1 MSQGSFLH
9 MLILGVIIRRK
20 DEETCRCSLL
30 RAIEAYRST
39 ILFGRSNSLQ
49 LNKNEKRQPI
59 PNAARKPRE
68 PSRRDAPRGRK
79 DCVPFP
85 SGLERADIV
94 DVANVVLAETG
105 TAGLN

>member
-1 MSQGSFLH
+1 MPMFAVESNRS
-9 MLILGVIIRRK
+9 IPINYSIRYDKR
-20 DEETCRCSLL
+20 
-30 RAIEAYRST
+30 
-39 ILFGRSNSLQ
+39 RSNSLQ